1 MNILKEIRIKMQ
13 KPKKTIC
20 GFIKPVFI
28 SACLAASASSPALA
42 RSDCYLKIDGVE
54 GSAATRGFER
64 QIELT
69 SFSWEE
75 KNSSAMS
82 GGGTGRVAMDNFRV
96 SMRADKSSPAL
107 MLLAANGTHRSQ
119 AVLSCTG
126 LSSHGEMSLIH
137 RWTLSDVAISV
148 YQSGWTAGP
157 NNPAPMDQAS
167 LSFTKIGYEHV
178 PAGIKVE
185 WDLTQNRGG
194 LVSGASQP
202 AASQPAQQAAPAGQQ
217 TSTKQQAPVMQR
229 MGTQL
234 PLPR

>member
-1 MNILKEIRIKMQ
+1 MQIPKPAIRK
-13 KPKKTIC
+13 
-20 GFIKPVFI
+20 FIKPALIAAFLTV
-28 SACLAASASSPALA
+28 SAPSLVLA

-64 QIELT
+64 QIEVT

-75 KNSSAMS
+75 KNSSAMP

-96 SMRADKSSPAL
+96 SMRSDKSSPAL
-107 MLLAANGTHRSQ
+107 MLLAANGMHRNQ
-119 AVLSCTG
+119 AILSCTG
-126 LSSHGEMSLIH
+126 LSSRGEMSLIH
-137 RWTLSDVAISV
+137 RWTLSDVTISA

-157 NNPAPMDQAS
+157 NDPMDQAS

-185 WDLTQNRGG
+185 WDVTQNRGG

-202 AASQPAQQAAPAGQQ
+202 PASQPAQQAAPTGQQ
-217 TSTKQQAPVMQR
+217 TPTKQQAPVMQR